1 MDAADDHRVIVPVVV
16 TMANLSTDDDVMTFD
31 ARACKHLQEVLSEAV
46 QSQHRDGSHHHQGW
60 HAQELA
66 TCVGKLASNST
77 NLKHLL
83 EQHAPL
89 LESLMGMLGFD
100 ESHQETALN
109 TMWSL
114 ASTDSLEAFA
124 ILPKFDETLTSLTKS
139 DTESVRQAAVRL
151 KTKIGELGE

>member
-1 MDAADDHRVIVPVVV
+1 
-16 TMANLSTDDDVMTFD
+16 
-31 ARACKHLQEVLSEAV
+31 
-46 QSQHRDGSHHHQGW
+46 
-60 HAQELA
+60 
-66 TCVGKLASNST
+66 
-77 NLKHLL
+77 
-83 EQHAPL
+83 
-89 LESLMGMLGFD
+89 MGMLGFD

-114 ASTDSLEAFA
+114 ASTESLEAFA